1 MINIL
6 KPGPKHRWFSTNT
19 ENPAFWMQTLVA
31 IKFTRLD
38 LMGGTIRVDGK
49 IIDAPHNRV
58 IGTFNMAIGRGAMY
72 NLMSGLAWTFETV
85 VAGAAAG
92 LSGASS
98 GLETVGSGLGAA
110 GGAVGSGIGSGLN
123 TGIEVVGSG
132 IETVGGG
139 LAVAGATIGSGIGSA
154 IGGVANMAGD
164 VVYNMAAR
172 AFYESGYIQAATT
185 IAVVLIFIDLRKN
198 KII

>member
-1 MINIL
+1 M
-6 KPGPKHRWFSTNT
+6 
-19 ENPAFWMQTLVA
+19 
-31 IKFTRLD
+31 
-38 LMGGTIRVDGK
+38 
-49 IIDAPHNRV
+49 
-58 IGTFNMAIGRGAMY
+58 
-72 NLMSGLAWTFETV
+72 
-85 VAGAAAG
+85 
-92 LSGASS
+92 
-98 GLETVGSGLGAA
+98 
-110 GGAVGSGIGSGLN
+110 
-123 TGIEVVGSG
+123 VGSG

-172 AFYESGYIQAATT
+172 AFYDSGYIQAATT